1 MLMIQQGPAA
11 GPKLQKI
18 IESSFCDGIIWD
30 PRDLTPKRINQY
42 IRDSS
47 EYEDLVKVMELKQYY
62 QQFDNSDKKK
72 LKDYSQFP
80 TELIDRTFL
89 RNQENLDKLVRSNF
103 DFQQSVELDYLC
115 TPTFYVESFGHRI
128 IERVLETWQKN
139 IQYLNQH
146 GNDKP
151 LFATMVISENAFSEY
166 DYISEFLEDL
176 ESFSVELTGV
186 YFTVDRNEMSS
197 LRHKFDVTHLT
208 NILQFIY
215 DLKMMGFSVI
225 VGYTSVEG
233 LLYSSVGADYVG
245 TGWFYSLRKFNRVQK
260 GLPPEKAFGIQKKRY
275 TSIKVFS
282 EVPLQETV
290 YNVGSRSHPII
301 LDECFLDRELISE
314 TPIDILNSNDCY
326 LQHFEEMHKHIQL
339 IDSLPDETEKT
350 NKVLELLEEAGT
362 NIQRFNNLPNNTY
375 SINSDHIK
383 QYSDAIKLVKEANFI

>member
-11 GPKLQKI
+11 GPKLKKI
-18 IESSFCDGIIWD
+18 IDSNFCDGIIWD
-30 PRDLTPKRINQY
+30 PRDLTSSRINQY
-42 IRDSS
+42 IRENI
-47 EYEDLVKVMELKQYY
+47 EYEDLVKVMEFKQYY

-72 LKDYSQFP
+72 LKDYPEFP
-80 TELIDRTFL
+80 KELIDRAFL
-89 RNQENLDKLVRSNF
+89 RRQENLEELVHNNI

-115 TPTFYVESFGHRI
+115 TPTFYIESFGHRI

-139 IQYLNQH
+139 ITYMNSH
-146 GNDKP
+146 EDSNP
-151 LFATMVISENAFSEY
+151 LFATMVISENAFSNY
-166 DYISEFLEDL
+166 DYINEFLEDL
-176 ESFSVELTGV
+176 EDFSEELEGV

-197 LRHKFDVTHLT
+197 LRHKFDLAHLT

-215 DLKMMGFSVI
+215 DLKVMGFKVI

-282 EVPLQETV
+282 EVPLQEAI
-290 YNVGSRSHPII
+290 YNVGARSHPII
-301 LDECFLDRELISE
+301 LDNCSLDRELILE

-326 LQHFEEMHKHIQL
+326 LQHFEEMYKYVQIF
-339 IDSLPDETEKT
+339 DSLPDVSDKT
-350 NKVLELLEEAGT
+350 NKVLNLLEEAET
-362 NIQRFNNLPNNTY
+362 NIQLFNNLPNNTY
-375 SINSDHIK
+375 TINSGHIK
-383 QYSDAIKLVKEANFI
+383 QYSDAIKSVKEANFI